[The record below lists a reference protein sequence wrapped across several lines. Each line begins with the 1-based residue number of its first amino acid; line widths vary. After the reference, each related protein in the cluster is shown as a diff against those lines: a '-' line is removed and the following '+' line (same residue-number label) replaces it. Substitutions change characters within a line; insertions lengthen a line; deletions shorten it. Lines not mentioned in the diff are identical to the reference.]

1 MNITDQKYQEIV
13 DYISGE
19 LNEEGRKSMEAWINS
34 SEENQKIYEK
44 ILKKSLFVRWSLKS
58 NQINTNKELKKFEN
72 RLNSRVRRI
81 FWFTAAASIAII
93 LGFSIPFLWNEYQE
107 NQELISMNQ
116 SIQPGKKGAQLIL
129 STGKQV
135 AIENQSKRIKEKDGS
150 FIQLDAKTGLE
161 YPKGERSSGKL
172 IYNTL
177 KTARGNEF
185 SMQLAD
191 GTRVWLNADSELRYP
206 VQFTG
211 NIRKVYLK
219 GEAYFDVAHDEKKA
233 FIVNSYNQEV
243 KVYGTEFCIN
253 AYKKR
258 EIKTVLVT
266 GSVGLRANPT
276 SEESKLKPGELGLAD
291 VKAGT
296 IEIKKVNVRPYI
308 AWKDGDFVFEN
319 ESLENIML
327 RLERWYNVKVFYM
340 NEECKDFRFSGDM
353 KRYSNV
359 RSLLYYIQETSNAK
373 FEINKN
379 TIVVMAKQ

>member
-34 SEENQKIYEK
+34 SDENQKIYEK

-58 NQINTNKELKKFEN
+58 NQIDTNKEWKKFEN
-72 RLNSRVRRI
+72 RLNSRVRYI
-81 FWFTAAASIAII
+81 SWFVAAASIAII
-93 LGFSIPFLWNEYQE
+93 LGFSIPFLWNQYQE
-107 NQELISMNQ
+107 NQELISANQ
-116 SIQPGKKGAQLIL
+116 SILPGKKGAQLIL

-135 AIENQSKRIKEKDGS
+135 AVEDQSKRIKEKDGS
-150 FIQLDAKTGLE
+150 FIHLDAKTGLE
-161 YPKGERSSGKL
+161 YSKSETSSDKL

-211 NIRKVYLK
+211 KNRKVYLK
-219 GEAYFDVAHDEKKA
+219 GEAYFDVSHDEKKV

-253 AYKKR
+253 AYKQR
-258 EIKTVLVT
+258 EIKTVLVK
-266 GSVGLRANPT
+266 GSVGVRANPT
-276 SEESKLKPGELGLAD
+276 SEEAKLKPGELGLAD
-291 VKAGT
+291 VQEGT
-296 IEIKKVNVRPYI
+296 IEIQKVNVRPYI

-353 KRYSNV
+353 KRYSDVSN
-359 RSLLYYIQETSNAK
+359 LLYFIQETSNAK

-379 TIVVMAKQ
+379 TIVVMAK

>member
-34 SEENQKIYEK
+34 SDENQKIYEK

-58 NQINTNKELKKFEN
+58 NQIDTNKGWKKFEN
-72 RLNSRVRRI
+72 RLNSRVRYI
-81 FWFTAAASIAII
+81 SWFVAAASIAII
-93 LGFSIPFLWNEYQE
+93 LGFSIPFLWNQYQE
-107 NQELISMNQ
+107 NQELISANQ
-116 SIQPGKKGAQLIL
+116 SILPGKKGAQLIL

-135 AIENQSKRIKEKDGS
+135 AVEDQSKRIKEKDGS
-150 FIQLDAKTGLE
+150 FIHLDAKTGLE
-161 YPKGERSSGKL
+161 YSKSETSSDKL

-211 NIRKVYLK
+211 KNRKVYLK
-219 GEAYFDVAHDEKKA
+219 GEAYFDVSHDEKKA

-253 AYKKR
+253 AYKQR
-258 EIKTVLVT
+258 EIKTVLVN
-266 GSVGLRANPT
+266 GSVGVRANPT
-276 SEESKLKPGELGLAD
+276 SEEAKLKPGELGLAD
-291 VKAGT
+291 VQAGT
-296 IEIKKVNVRPYI
+296 IEIQKVNVRPYI

-353 KRYSNV
+353 KRYSDVSN
-359 RSLLYYIQETSNAK
+359 LLYFIQETSNAK

-379 TIVVMAKQ
+379 TIVVMAK

>member
-34 SEENQKIYEK
+34 SDENQKIYEK

-58 NQINTNKELKKFEN
+58 NQIDTNKEWKKFEN
-72 RLNSRVRRI
+72 RLNSRVRYI
-81 FWFTAAASIAII
+81 SWFVAAASIAII
-93 LGFSIPFLWNEYQE
+93 LGFSIPFLWNQYQE
-107 NQELISMNQ
+107 NQELISANQ
-116 SIQPGKKGAQLIL
+116 SILPGKKGAQLIL

-135 AIENQSKRIKEKDGS
+135 AVEDQSKRIKEKDGS
-150 FIQLDAKTGLE
+150 FIHLDAKTGLE
-161 YPKGERSSGKL
+161 YSKSETSSDKL

-211 NIRKVYLK
+211 KNRKVYLK
-219 GEAYFDVAHDEKKA
+219 GEAYFDVSHDEKKA

-253 AYKKR
+253 AYKQR
-258 EIKTVLVT
+258 EIKTVLVN
-266 GSVGLRANPT
+266 GSVGVRANPT
-276 SEESKLKPGELGLAD
+276 SKEAKLKPGELGLAD
-291 VKAGT
+291 VQAGT
-296 IEIKKVNVRPYI
+296 IEIQKVNVRPYI

-353 KRYSNV
+353 KRYSDVSN
-359 RSLLYYIQETSNAK
+359 LLYFIQETSNAK

-379 TIVVMAKQ
+379 TIVVMAK

>member
-1 MNITDQKYQEIV
+1 
-13 DYISGE
+13 
-19 LNEEGRKSMEAWINS
+19 
-34 SEENQKIYEK
+34 
-44 ILKKSLFVRWSLKS
+44 VRWSLKS
-58 NQINTNKELKKFEN
+58 NQIDTNKEWKKFEN
-72 RLNSRVRRI
+72 RLNSRVRYI
-81 FWFTAAASIAII
+81 SWFVAAASIAII
-93 LGFSIPFLWNEYQE
+93 LGFSIPFLWNQYQE
-107 NQELISMNQ
+107 NQELISANQ
-116 SIQPGKKGAQLIL
+116 SILPGKKGAQLIL

-135 AIENQSKRIKEKDGS
+135 AVEDQSKRIKEKDGS
-150 FIQLDAKTGLE
+150 FIHLDAKTGLE
-161 YPKGERSSGKL
+161 YSKSETSSDKL

-211 NIRKVYLK
+211 KNRKVYLK
-219 GEAYFDVAHDEKKA
+219 GEAYFDVSHDEKKA

-253 AYKKR
+253 AYKQR
-258 EIKTVLVT
+258 EIKTVLVN
-266 GSVGLRANPT
+266 GSVGVRANPT
-276 SEESKLKPGELGLAD
+276 SEEAKLKPGELGLAD
-291 VKAGT
+291 VQAGT
-296 IEIKKVNVRPYI
+296 IEIQKVNVRPYI

-353 KRYSNV
+353 KRYSDVSN
-359 RSLLYYIQETSNAK
+359 LLYFIQETSNAK

-379 TIVVMAKQ
+379 TIVVMAK